1 MELARFSSLTLE
13 ELYLAHINGDF
24 PVHMES
30 WTLNE
35 LVQLSK
41 PNEQGE
47 DEEIFVDAQER

>member
-24 PVHMES
+24 PVNMES

-35 LVQLSK
+35 LVQSSK
-41 PNEQGE
+41 TSE
-47 DEEIFVDAQER
+47 DAQER